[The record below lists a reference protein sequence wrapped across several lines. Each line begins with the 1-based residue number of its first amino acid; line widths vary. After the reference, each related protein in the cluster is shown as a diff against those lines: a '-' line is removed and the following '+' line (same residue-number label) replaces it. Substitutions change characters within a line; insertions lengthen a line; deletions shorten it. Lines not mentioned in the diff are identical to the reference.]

1 MIDGTVIASREA
13 ARGVVAYPAGPDPGF
28 PALLPTKGHA
38 LQNRLKQKDAYD
50 IYYCIRN
57 CPVAQT
63 RSRGRADLSLNIRA
77 PRAATVRSR
86 RSSIAS
92 KARAPIVSA
101 ASCRTR
107 TL

>member
-1 MIDGTVIASREA
+1 MIDGTVIASPEA
-13 ARGVVAYPAGPDPGF
+13 ARVVVAYPAGPDPGF

-63 RSRGRADLSLNIRA
+63 RSRGRAGRRA
-77 PRAATVRSR
+77 RLRLDRGEVRSPR
-86 RSSIAS
+86 RLWPRSCPPL
-92 KARAPIVSA
+92 RAGHV
-101 ASCRTR
+101 RFR
-107 TL
+107 